1 MRGVSAGDDALAGRW
16 RGDCVRVAISESGAF
31 GRRIPPSRAPSG
43 GDCEFGSRGME
54 NVETAGELYD
64 DEGTE
69 PEEARETKATGVS
82 A

>member
-1 MRGVSAGDDALAGRW
+1 M
-16 RGDCVRVAISESGAF
+16 RVAISDSGTL
-31 GRRIPPSRAPSG
+31 GRRVPTPRVPSG
-43 GDCEFGSRGME
+43 GDCEFGSRGMG

-69 PEEARETKATGVS
+69 PEEARENKATEVS